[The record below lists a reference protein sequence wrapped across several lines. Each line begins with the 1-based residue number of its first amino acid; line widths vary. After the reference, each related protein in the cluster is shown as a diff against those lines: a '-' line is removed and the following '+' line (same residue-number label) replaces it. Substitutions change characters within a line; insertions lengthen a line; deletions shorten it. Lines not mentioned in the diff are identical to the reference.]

1 MRRVW
6 DRRSTGTTATSLA
19 EREDPRHCDTPSV
32 PIPTWVDSIH
42 SWMPANA
49 GSGRTRRASR
59 PRFGGVVSRPC
70 HHDYTNPSLTPGVRH
85 GFVTQLAAGA
95 HLPLLGSRSAIRDRR
110 LFSPNPPE
118 PGAGRIASEQY
129 LAIGWSERPR
139 YDGVVFALRRMA
151 MPLSHTGTMGAVR
164 PRQGVSR
171 SRTIPR
177 SIVDSPAPNK
187 PLLKIDNSKRFTNGL
202 RR

>member
-6 DRRSTGTTATSLA
+6 DRRSTGTAATSLA

-42 SWMPANA
+42 SWMPANT

-59 PRFGGVVSRPC
+59 PRFGEVVSRPC

-139 YDGVVFALRRMA
+139 YGGVVSRF
-151 MPLSHTGTMGAVR
+151 GAW
-164 PRQGVSR
+164 PCPYP
-171 SRTIPR
+171 I
-177 SIVDSPAPNK
+177 PAPWGQCVHVK
-187 PLLKIDNSKRFTNGL
+187 ELVVLGL
-202 RR
+202 FQDPSWIAQLQQAAPQDR